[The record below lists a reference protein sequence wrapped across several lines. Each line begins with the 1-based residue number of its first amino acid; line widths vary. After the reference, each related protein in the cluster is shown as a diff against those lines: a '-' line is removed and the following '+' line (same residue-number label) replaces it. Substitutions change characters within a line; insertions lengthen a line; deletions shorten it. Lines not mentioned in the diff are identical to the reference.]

1 MKCDRCNTQIEPG
14 EERVHLGQTLC
25 EDCYMDALSPPK
37 GCDPWAV
44 YAAKSFEKHS
54 AGNVTLTRIQQE
66 ILNLLKEAGGLEPQE
81 LFRRLGNKLKPKDFE
96 RELSVLRHMEK
107 VRGEKQGDRVVLRL
121 WSEA

>member
-1 MKCDRCNTQIEPG
+1 MKCDRCNAQIEPG
-14 EERVHLGQTLC
+14 EKKEYLGQILC

-54 AGNVTLTRIQQE
+54 ASPEALTPIQKQ
-66 ILNLLKEAGGLEPQE
+66 ILKILEETGGIEHQDLLQ
-81 LFRRLGNKLKPKDFE
+81 RLGDNLRPKDLE

-107 VRGEKQGDRVVLRL
+107 VRGEKRGDRVVCRL
-121 WSEA
+121 W